1 MLLSLA
7 SSTGHLLSWF
17 WTHSFLFHCISGKVS
32 GYLSDEGS
40 LKQNKLFFV
49 SNFLCS
55 LDHIFLLSCPD
66 KLKIM
71 KAQDGR
77 LLAHFFSFCFL
88 PENAFDPSCSCIF
101 DRIKSFKD
109 TLFSFFFIIWGVNRS
124 GVEARVLASNP
135 WAWVLFSVLMSRR
148 VDLVW
153 RWFSFLSKSFLLGSL
168 VYLCKRTN
176 TPLLLPRTAQRE
188 GEGGAS
194 DPHLFRRKT
203 CPA

>member
-40 LKQNKLFFV
+40 LKQNKLALINWWLWKLKMGGHQLTFLVFV
-49 SNFLCS
+49 FYQRMLLILVALVFLTEWS
-55 LDHIFLLSCPD
+55 LLKTHFSVHIFIC
-66 KLKIM
+66 
-71 KAQDGR
+71 
-77 LLAHFFSFCFL
+77 
-88 PENAFDPSCSCIF
+88 
-101 DRIKSFKD
+101 
-109 TLFSFFFIIWGVNRS
+109 GVNRS

-176 TPLLLPRTAQRE
+176 TPLLLPRTARRE

>member
-1 MLLSLA
+1 
-7 SSTGHLLSWF
+7 
-17 WTHSFLFHCISGKVS
+17 
-32 GYLSDEGS
+32 
-40 LKQNKLFFV
+40 
-49 SNFLCS
+49 
-55 LDHIFLLSCPD
+55 
-66 KLKIM
+66 M

-77 LLAHFFSFCFL
+77 PLAHFFSFCFL

-101 DRIKSFKD
+101 DRIK
-109 TLFSFFFIIWGVNRS
+109 THFSVHIFICGVNRS

-188 GEGGAS
+188 GEGGGGLRTLTFFEEKLVLLS
-194 DPHLFRRKT
+194 MLPSPCLVDWSLCVRH
-203 CPA
+203 

>member
-1 MLLSLA
+1 
-7 SSTGHLLSWF
+7 
-17 WTHSFLFHCISGKVS
+17 
-32 GYLSDEGS
+32 
-40 LKQNKLFFV
+40 
-49 SNFLCS
+49 
-55 LDHIFLLSCPD
+55 
-66 KLKIM
+66 M

-77 LLAHFFSFCFL
+77 PLAHFFSFCFL

-109 TLFSFFFIIWGVNRS
+109 TLFSAYFYLRGESKCRRGESTCFQTLGLGSIFSADVTSCRFI
-124 GVEARVLASNP
+124 LT
-135 WAWVLFSVLMSRR
+135 
-148 VDLVW
+148 LV
-153 RWFSFLSKSFLLGSL
+153 SFLSKSFLLGSL

-188 GEGGAS
+188 GEGRAS